1 MNDPFQGL
9 LADLLKMI
17 GGATASPTAWLDAA
31 RSLAQGVAT
40 DGQPEENADPLV
52 RIRLEE
58 LGRVAELHVADA
70 TGLPLDRAT
79 TLVPVGRGAWA
90 LRTLD
95 AWAPTLARVVEAQRG
110 AAGGSSAGGTASG
123 GPMPHPPGAD
133 GTERSGT
140 PPGLDRWGGD
150 VPRPFGMDEGFEE
163 LIGRFATTM
172 GPVLVGMQFG
182 SAAGHLAQRAL
193 GQYALPLPWPVSA
206 EVLIV
211 PDNVARFAGDWSLPP
226 DEARLW
232 VCVRELAAHVVLS
245 QPHVASRI
253 RGLVDVV
260 TAEMVATQQGLAER
274 IGGEA
279 GDPEA
284 LQRILSD
291 PESLL
296 ADLLTPGQRRT
307 SDELVAVTT
316 VVAAYVDHVTGR
328 VTGTL
333 TGAAGALSE
342 AWYRYQIEE
351 SSSVQAAGA
360 LFGLDLSREQVD
372 RGAAFVRGVV
382 DRAGE
387 DGLARLWDDPRHLPT
402 PAEVDAPG
410 LWLERIDLPELPGG

>member
-90 LRTLD
+90 QRTLD

-110 AAGGSSAGGTASG
+110 AAGGSAGGAASG
-123 GPMPHPPGAD
+123 GPMPRPPGAD

-140 PPGLDRWGGD
+140 PGLDRWGGD

-193 GQYALPLPWPVSA
+193 GQYALPLPWPASA

-328 VTGTL
+328 IAGTL
-333 TGAAGALSE
+333 TGVAGALSE

-387 DGLARLWDDPRHLPT
+387 DGLVRLWDDPRHLPT